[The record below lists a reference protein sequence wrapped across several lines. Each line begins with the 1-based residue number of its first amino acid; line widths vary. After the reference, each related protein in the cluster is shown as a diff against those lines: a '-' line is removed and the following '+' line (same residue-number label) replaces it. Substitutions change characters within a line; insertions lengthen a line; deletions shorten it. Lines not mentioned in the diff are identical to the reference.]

1 MRGRLKSNRTRANST
16 PLWEIKTVPEAEQ
29 GAPDALVNYRERDES
44 HGAHVELSDSLRPH
58 PWGRSSGN
66 GVLVRPD

>member
-44 HGAHVELSDSLRPH
+44 PGMDMARMS
-58 PWGRSSGN
+58 N
-66 GVLVRPD
+66 